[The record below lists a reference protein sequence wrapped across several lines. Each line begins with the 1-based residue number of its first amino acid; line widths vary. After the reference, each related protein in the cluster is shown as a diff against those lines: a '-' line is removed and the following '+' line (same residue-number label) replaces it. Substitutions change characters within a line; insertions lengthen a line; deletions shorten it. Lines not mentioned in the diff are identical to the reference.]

1 MSIQLPVLTPYQEQL
16 RQAHRQRQQRYAAA
30 VRQARLSRQTV
41 QMSRRTPLWMTADIR
56 FDAHVRAYQF
66 YLANM
71 AVRPEVAYIKRRCAE
86 LGVSYREVVGRSSYK
101 EVAAVRRLLMWEVR
115 QNFKLSFADVG
126 RAFGGR
132 DHATA
137 IGAIK
142 SFEAMSQQTAS

>member
-1 MSIQLPVLTPYQEQL
+1 MSLQLPILTPYQEQL
-16 RQAHRQRQQRYAAA
+16 KKAHRQRQERYAAA
-30 VRQARLSRQTV
+30 VRQARASRQQVHVSRQT
-41 QMSRRTPLWMTADIR
+41 PLWRTSDIR

-66 YLANM
+66 HLANM

-86 LGVSYREVVGRSSYK
+86 LGVSYRDVIGRSSYK
-101 EVAAVRRLLMWEVR
+101 EIAAARRLLMWEIR
-115 QNFKLSFADVG
+115 QNFKLSFADIG

-142 SFEAMSQQTAS
+142 SFETMNQQRLS